1 MRLVLASGSPRRREL
16 LTALGFDFD
25 VVPSTVDEESF
36 TGGRPVALARRIAR
50 AKAEDVASRE
60 PNAIVLAA
68 DTIVVLRGDVLNK
81 PRDAEEARA
90 MLTRL
95 RDRSHRVVTGVCV
108 VQGRRV
114 RMAHVVTPVRMRPYA
129 AHEIEASIAR
139 GDPLD
144 KAGAYAIQ
152 DDRFAPVAS
161 YEGCYCNVVGLPLW
175 TSLRL
180 LRDAGVTRTRVAIM
194 PAACDACLMK
204 PKDLYSPN

>member
-1 MRLVLASGSPRRREL
+1 
-16 LTALGFDFD
+16 
-25 VVPSTVDEESF
+25 
-36 TGGRPVALARRIAR
+36 
-50 AKAEDVASRE
+50 
-60 PNAIVLAA
+60 VLAA

-81 PRDAEEARA
+81 PRDADEARA

-95 RDRSHRVVTGVCV
+95 RDRWHRVVTGVCV

-114 RMAHVVTPVRMRPYA
+114 RMAHAVTRVRMRPYTA
-129 AHEIEASIAR
+129 DEIEASIAR

-161 YEGCYCNVVGLPLW
+161 CESCYCNVVGLPLW
-175 TSLRL
+175 SALAM
-180 LRDAGVTRTRVAIM
+180 LRDAGVTATRAAMM

-204 PKDLYSPN
+204 PKGLYSPN